1 MNHNLLQRRALRVAL
16 FVLLLSVV
24 GTVKTHAQ
32 NSVFSVSENTKV
44 IFSPGNLQYQAS
56 TNTWRFALNPWD
68 YVGQD
73 NAYISET
80 NVDWIDLFGWGTSG
94 YNHGAVCYQPWSS
107 NRITW
112 EYYYAYG
119 SYNFNLF
126 DQTGQAD
133 WGYNAISNGGNQE
146 NGGWRTPT
154 IGEWYYLF
162 QTRSTDSGIRYAK
175 AAVNGVNGVILLP
188 DNWSADYY
196 ALNNANT
203 SDVSYGSNT
212 ITTEGWVILEQHGAV
227 FLPAAGYRKGTSVYN
242 AGSDGDYWS
251 ASYQNEC
258 YVGCMSFGDYQVA
271 TNSQG
276 RREGLSVRLVRAS
289 QSYSFGINA
298 IPSSA
303 EGGAVNGAGA
313 YQEGAECTLTATPST
328 GYDFAC
334 WTENGWVASTKTAYS
349 FLVVSDRNLVANF
362 VTAGNITFS
371 DANVKSLCVAKWDA
385 NGDGELSYAEAAGVT
400 SLGSLFNNNTTI
412 TSFNELQF
420 FIGLGGISA
429 NAFDGCTSLSS
440 IGIPSSVKAIG
451 NNAFSGCNA
460 LTSVYYSGD
469 VAGWCGIQFNNKY
482 SNPLAYASLLYI
494 NNELLRNL
502 VIPNTVTSIG
512 DYAFYNYRTLLS
524 LQLPNML
531 ESIGDDAFYQ
541 CSGINSELTFPNT
554 LTYLGNDAF
563 WGCSGLTGS
572 LTLPNALTSIGN
584 YAFDGC
590 IGLTGCLTLP
600 NTLTCIGS
608 SAFYNCSGLTGDLT
622 LPNALTSI
630 GDYAF
635 YNCRGLTGSLTL
647 PNTITSIG
655 SNAFRY
661 CIALTSITI
670 GTGVSQIGN
679 QAFNSCSNLKEVN
692 YNATSCTS
700 SYLFRYCN
708 KLETL
713 TIGENVLTLG
723 DNAFTY
729 CTNLQSIR
737 CLGSNPPIITSTVFN
752 NSILESVEVYVPCE
766 AKVNY
771 QADPIWGNFTNY
783 QDSAYELLVEPE
795 DEAQG
800 YVSIEQYGNCE
811 DPTSTVKADPK
822 LHYGFNAW
830 LKNGEV
836 VSTDRIYTFDLD
848 ENMTLVARFEP
859 NENITTHW
867 VPSVDQYE
875 DYMMVT
881 GIVQIDGV
889 EQATTTLEL
898 AAFCGD
904 ECRGTALASYFPPT
918 DRYVYQLAVYGV
930 SGNTFTFKLF
940 DHEQQEELQL
950 VSPEAVSYQ
959 ENGYGRLADPY
970 VLNFIS
976 WVTVDATVTPAQ
988 AGTVEG
994 TGEYIPGET
1003 ATLTATT
1010 NEGYAF
1016 RCWKLNGETVSEDN
1030 PYSFTVG
1037 EACTLTACFD
1047 MVQTTAMNNGWNWFS
1062 TYIEQ
1067 NGIDG
1072 LGMLENSLGENGEFI
1087 KSRSGQV
1094 VENYDG
1100 SYWWGT
1106 LNAID
1111 NEQMFEVKTTAA
1123 CEAVIQGDNANPSQH
1138 PITVKPGWNWIG
1150 YVNSGSMGVEDAFS
1164 SLTPE
1169 EDDAIKARQGY
1180 ASYFPG
1186 WGWYGTLETMTPG
1199 QGYKYKS
1206 NGAANQTLVY
1216 PASSGSKGIVK
1227 AAKET
1232 RYIVRGNEYRYNMNV
1247 MATVS
1252 LDGMELSDERYEL
1265 SAFCGNECRG
1275 TVRLMYVEPL
1285 DRYVAFLTVM
1295 GDSDEEIFFRLYD
1308 ESTGLVYLGSDPVA
1322 FEADAVMGRQ
1332 RDLFPVRFASD
1343 NQVAAT
1349 LNVYPNPVN
1358 RGERVW
1364 IDAADNMMKV
1374 EVVNPLGVTVRSV
1387 FLNEAGQGLAMDVAP
1402 GVYMVRC
1409 IGDNDTVKVCKV
1421 IVK

>member
-1 MNHNLLQRRALRVAL
+1 MKLIGTNAFYDCDGLC
-16 FVLLLSVV
+16 SV
-24 GTVKTHAQ
+24 
-32 NSVFSVSENTKV
+32 
-44 IFSPGNLQYQAS
+44 
-56 TNTWRFALNPWD
+56 
-68 YVGQD
+68 
-73 NAYISET
+73 
-80 NVDWIDLFGWGTSG
+80 
-94 YNHGAVCYQPWSS
+94 
-107 NRITW
+107 
-112 EYYYAYG
+112 
-119 SYNFNLF
+119 
-126 DQTGQAD
+126 
-133 WGYNAISNGGNQE
+133 
-146 NGGWRTPT
+146 T
-154 IGEWYYLF
+154 IGE
-162 QTRSTDSGIRYAK
+162 
-175 AAVNGVNGVILLP
+175 GVIII
-188 DNWSADYY
+188 DG
-196 ALNNANT
+196 
-203 SDVSYGSNT
+203 GSNT
-212 ITTEGWVILEQHGAV
+212 IGHD
-227 FLPAAGYRKGTSVYN
+227 P
-242 AGSDGDYWS
+242 
-251 ASYQNEC
+251 
-258 YVGCMSFGDYQVA
+258 
-271 TNSQG
+271 
-276 RREGLSVRLVRAS
+276 
-289 QSYSFGINA
+289 
-298 IPSSA
+298 
-303 EGGAVNGAGA
+303 
-313 YQEGAECTLTATPST
+313 
-328 GYDFAC
+328 
-334 WTENGWVASTKTAYS
+334 
-349 FLVVSDRNLVANF
+349 
-362 VTAGNITFS
+362 
-371 DANVKSLCVAKWDA
+371 
-385 NGDGELSYAEAAGVT
+385 
-400 SLGSLFNNNTTI
+400 
-412 TSFNELQF
+412 
-420 FIGLGGISA
+420 
-429 NAFDGCTSLSS
+429 
-440 IGIPSSVKAIG
+440 
-451 NNAFSGCNA
+451 
-460 LTSVYYSGD
+460 
-469 VAGWCGIQFNNKY
+469 
-482 SNPLAYASLLYI
+482 
-494 NNELLRNL
+494 
-502 VIPNTVTSIG
+502 
-512 DYAFYNYRTLLS
+512 FY
-524 LQLPNML
+524 
-531 ESIGDDAFYQ
+531 
-541 CSGINSELTFPNT
+541 
-554 LTYLGNDAF
+554 
-563 WGCSGLTGS
+563 
-572 LTLPNALTSIGN
+572 
-584 YAFDGC
+584 
-590 IGLTGCLTLP
+590 
-600 NTLTCIGS
+600 
-608 SAFYNCSGLTGDLT
+608 
-622 LPNALTSI
+622 
-630 GDYAF
+630 
-635 YNCRGLTGSLTL
+635 
-647 PNTITSIG
+647 
-655 SNAFRY
+655 
-661 CIALTSITI
+661 
-670 GTGVSQIGN
+670 
-679 QAFNSCSNLKEVN
+679 SCSNLKEVN
-692 YNATSCTS
+692 FNATACS
-700 SYLFRYCN
+700 SGYLFRYCN

-783 QDSAYELLVEPE
+783 QDAAYELLVEPE

-800 YVSIEQYGNCE
+800 YVSIELYGDCD
-811 DPTSTVKADPK
+811 DPTSIVKADPK

-830 LKNGEV
+830 LMNGEV
-836 VSTDRIYTFDLD
+836 VSTDRVYTFDLD

-859 NENITTHW
+859 NENITMHW

-881 GIVQIDGV
+881 GVVQIDGV

-904 ECRGTALASYFPPT
+904 ECRGAALASYFPPT

-1206 NGAANQTLVY
+1206 NGTANQTLVY

-1295 GDSDEEIFFRLYD
+1295 GDSDEEIFFRIYD

-1402 GVYMVRC
+1402 GVYMVGC